1 MRGMTK
7 RVRTL
12 TPLWMVQR
20 PPPSTVDA
28 KNEYLAWTMGGDL
41 RRTQSP
47 GSIWARSPFPP
58 SEKEDVPPEPGSDEW
73 IDRRLQELE
82 TLGCSSPSKRG
93 YCDHSTFRLQEQQDF
108 LFPVFCIYLC
118 CKDSNGGAP
127 GRSCC
132 QSGACILGSGHRS

>member
-1 MRGMTK
+1 M
-7 RVRTL
+7 
-12 TPLWMVQR
+12 
-20 PPPSTVDA
+20 DA
-28 KNEYLAWTMGGDL
+28 ENEYLAWTMGGDL

-93 YCDHSTFRLQEQQDF
+93 YCDHSTF
-108 LFPVFCIYLC
+108 LFVCKSSTIFCFQCFVFICVARTQMAERQVALAAKAAPASWGPVTGP
-118 CKDSNGGAP
+118 KSVP
-127 GRSCC
+127 
-132 QSGACILGSGHRS
+132 ILSYG